1 MVPLA
6 VTGSIVIGVVVIG
19 ALLLLRILL
28 RSDARLEEEEE
39 RERHAEKP

>member
-6 VTGSIVIGVVVIG
+6 VSGPIVIGVVVVG
-19 ALLLLRILL
+19 ALLLLRVLL

-39 RERHAEKP
+39 REREAKSS